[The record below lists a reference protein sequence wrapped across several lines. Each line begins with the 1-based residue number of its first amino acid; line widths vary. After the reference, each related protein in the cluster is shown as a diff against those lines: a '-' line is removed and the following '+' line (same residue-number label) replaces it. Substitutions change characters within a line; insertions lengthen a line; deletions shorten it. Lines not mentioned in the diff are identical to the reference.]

1 MIDAQTQA
9 ILTAILRRESLSLL
23 QYVGESFPWITIDER
38 PALARLNQIIAEDKD
53 GVGDLVRFLTRKRLM
68 PPYIGSY
75 PSSFTSYGFVSMDF
89 LVPRLVEEQRGEIAA
104 LERDIIGVTD
114 AEARAQVQ
122 QVLDLKRRHLPELEK
137 MAAEHPVPAG
147 R

>member
-1 MIDAQTQA
+1 
-9 ILTAILRRESLSLL
+9 
-23 QYVGESFPWITIDER
+23 
-38 PALARLNQIIAEDKD
+38 
-53 GVGDLVRFLTRKRLM
+53 M

-104 LERDIIGVTD
+104 LERDLVGITD
-114 AEARAQVQ
+114 AEARAQAQ

-137 MAAEHPVPAG
+137 MAAAHPVPAG